1 MNNILSP
8 QGMKLLKVFHLIFI
22 MMWTIGVV
30 MMSILNWKSE
40 ALLPKFVYNQE
51 MSLLIDYI
59 FVIPGAIC
67 AVITGIIYGFKT
79 NWGFF
84 KYKWITVKWI
94 LGILVIIIGTFV
106 LHPIAL
112 DIVSNTESLPE
123 ENYKIF
129 LNDWRPDIVTLQI
142 MATIQAVALIF
153 LIVVSVYKPWMKK
166 KNKNIDKKI
175 I

>member
-1 MNNILSP
+1 MSNKLSA

-30 MMSILNWKSE
+30 VMSILNWKSE
-40 ALLPKFVYNQE
+40 SLFSKFIYNQE
-51 MSLLIDYI
+51 MSLFIDYV

-67 AVITGIIYGFKT
+67 AVITGIIYGIKT

-94 LGILVIIIGTFV
+94 LGILVIIIGTFI

-112 DIVSNTESLPE
+112 DILNNSESLPV
-123 ENYKIF
+123 ENYYIF
-129 LNDWRPDIVTLQI
+129 LNDWHPDIFTLQF
-142 MATIQAVALIF
+142 MATLQAIALIF
-153 LIVVSVYKPWMKK
+153 LIGVSVYKPWMKK
-166 KNKNIDKKI
+166 KK
-175 I
+175 

>member
-1 MNNILSP
+1 MSKKLSAR
-8 QGMKLLKVFHLIFI
+8 GMKLLKVFHLIFI
-22 MMWTIGVV
+22 MMWTIGVIF
-30 MMSILNWKSE
+30 MSILNWKSE
-40 ALLPKFVYNQE
+40 SLFPKFIYNQE
-51 MSLLIDYI
+51 ISLFIDYV
-59 FVIPGAIC
+59 FVIPGAVC
-67 AVITGIIYGFKT
+67 AVITGIIYGIKT

-112 DIVSNTESLPE
+112 DILYNTESLPE
-123 ENYKIF
+123 ENYNNF
-129 LNDWRPDIVTLQI
+129 FNDWRLDIVTLQI

-166 KNKNIDKKI
+166 KK
-175 I
+175 

>member
-1 MNNILSP
+1 MSNKLSA

-30 MMSILNWKSE
+30 FMSILNWKSE
-40 ALLPKFVYNQE
+40 SLFPKFIYNQE
-51 MSLLIDYI
+51 TSLFIDYV
-59 FVIPGAIC
+59 FVIPGAVC
-67 AVITGIIYGFKT
+67 AVITGIIYGIKT

-94 LGILVIIIGTFV
+94 LGILVIIIGTFI

-112 DIVSNTESLPE
+112 DILYNTESLSE
-123 ENYKIF
+123 ENYQFF
-129 LNDWRPDIVTLQI
+129 LYDWRLDIVTLQI

-166 KNKNIDKKI
+166 KK
-175 I
+175 

>member
-1 MNNILSP
+1 MSNKLSA

-22 MMWTIGVV
+22 LMWTIGVV
-30 MMSILNWKSE
+30 IMSILNWKSE
-40 ALLPKFVYNQE
+40 EFLPKFIYNQE
-51 MSLLIDYI
+51 MSLFIDYV

-67 AVITGIIYGFKT
+67 AVITGIIYGIKT

-84 KYKWITVKWI
+84 KYKWITVKWV

-112 DIVSNTESLPE
+112 DILYNSEYLPE
-123 ENYKIF
+123 ENYTTF
-129 LNDWRPDIVTLQI
+129 LTDWRPDIVTLQVL
-142 MATIQAVALIF
+142 ATIQAIALIF

-166 KNKNIDKKI
+166 KK
-175 I
+175 

>member
-1 MNNILSP
+1 MSNKLSA

-30 MMSILNWKSE
+30 FMSILNWKSE
-40 ALLPKFVYNQE
+40 SLFSKFIYNQE
-51 MSLLIDYI
+51 TSLFIDYV
-59 FVIPGAIC
+59 FVIPGAVC
-67 AVITGIIYGFKT
+67 AVITGIIYGIKT

-94 LGILVIIIGTFV
+94 LGILVIIIGTFI

-112 DIVSNTESLPE
+112 EILYNTQSLPE

-129 LNDWRPDIVTLQI
+129 LNDWRLDIVTLQI

-166 KNKNIDKKI
+166 KK
-175 I
+175 

>member
-1 MNNILSP
+1 MDKRLSP

-30 MMSILNWKSE
+30 IMAILNWKQE
-40 ALLPKFVYNQE
+40 NNIQPFLYNQQ
-51 MSLLIDYI
+51 MSLFIDYV

-84 KYKWITVKWI
+84 KYKWLTVKWI
-94 LGILVIIIGTFV
+94 IGILVIIIGTFI

-112 DIVSNTESLPE
+112 DIIEGAEFLPA
-123 ENYKIF
+123 ENYFNFIKEIK
-129 LNDWRPDIVTLQI
+129 PDILTLQI
-142 MATIQAVALIF
+142 MATVQGIALVFLIF
-153 LIVVSVYKPWMKK
+153 ISVYKPWMKK
-166 KNKNIDKKI
+166 RN
-175 I
+175 

>member
-1 MNNILSP
+1 MSNKLSA

-22 MMWTIGVV
+22 MMWTIGVDI
-30 MMSILNWKSE
+30 MSILNWKSE
-40 ALLPKFVYNQE
+40 AFLPKIIYNQE
-51 MSLLIDYI
+51 MSLFIDYV

-67 AVITGIIYGFKT
+67 AVITGIIYGIKT

-84 KYKWITVKWI
+84 KYKWITVKWV

-112 DIVSNTESLPE
+112 DILYNSEYLPE
-123 ENYKIF
+123 ENYTTF
-129 LNDWRPDIVTLQI
+129 LTDWRPDIVTLQVL
-142 MATIQAVALIF
+142 ATIQAVALIF

-166 KNKNIDKKI
+166 KK
-175 I
+175 

>member
-1 MNNILSP
+1 MSKRLSP

-30 MMSILNWKSE
+30 FMSVLNWKPES
-40 ALLPKFVYNQE
+40 LFPKFIYNQE
-51 MSLLIDYI
+51 TSLFIDYV
-59 FVIPGAIC
+59 FVIPGAVC
-67 AVITGIIYGFKT
+67 AVITGIIYGIKT

-94 LGILVIIIGTFV
+94 LGILVVIIGTFV

-112 DIVSNTESLPE
+112 NILSNTESLPE
-123 ENYKIF
+123 ENYKFF
-129 LNDWRPDIVTLQI
+129 LNDWRLDIVTLQI

-166 KNKNIDKKI
+166 KK
-175 I
+175 

>member
-1 MNNILSP
+1 MSKRLSP

-30 MMSILNWKSE
+30 SMSVLNWKPES
-40 ALLPKFVYNQE
+40 LFPKFIYNQE
-51 MSLLIDYI
+51 TSLFIDYV
-59 FVIPGAIC
+59 FVIPGAVC
-67 AVITGIIYGFKT
+67 AVITGIIYGIKT

-112 DIVSNTESLPE
+112 DILSNTESLPE
-123 ENYKIF
+123 ENYKFF
-129 LNDWRPDIVTLQI
+129 LNDWRLDIVTLQI
-142 MATIQAVALIF
+142 MATIQAIALIF
-153 LIVVSVYKPWMKK
+153 LIVVSVYKPRMKK
-166 KNKNIDKKI
+166 KK
-175 I
+175 